1 MAKAI
6 RMKDESGQLLPVTN
20 GVLVQY
26 NSSYSVSSYISNLV
40 EEIANTEAATAA
52 ALTTLNHKDNV
63 IMGYID
69 DMRATYVTYSYL
81 NSFLDTE
88 ILPAIP
94 TVDNRILSS
103 SENPV
108 QNKVIYEALEDV
120 RVTVDRALDASSYN
134 PVRNSVITQTIIN
147 NENTTSQALH
157 GLDTR
162 VTYLETAYT
171 YFSDIDDELS
181 ETSYK
186 AVTNAAITQEFNTL
200 SDVTAT
206 ALTDHNNRI
215 TDLEEKNT
223 LCYYDASWLCSY
235 ENNDSV
241 SLDLTNELLRYK
253 NTTTVL
259 INGKQCEVVNFST
272 TEVVN
277 GQLAMRIQVVEVSY
291 IKEISHATT
300 EDYNGY
306 GVGDGGITINTTKL
320 QRPRSNPLIEDT
332 TTPYTKKYSYDTVIE
347 PWSIIE
353 TTLANG
359 LSYYDASWM
368 DGTDGSQS
376 LSGSFLTSANDAY
389 TAFTNNEYFYIN
401 GNICDVS
408 YSGNV
413 LNMSYTYYSGKQP
426 KIRHF
431 DITFTDRI
439 TTLERSSMGIAMFS
453 TRQSVSS
460 LVVGDPTEYSG
471 TISYCNGNYYFVNS
485 DYSIGNGRHK
495 KILTKSDID
504 SELSATS
511 YNAVTNSAV
520 TIEIDTLSD
529 VTATAL
535 TNHNNRLT
543 ELEVAYAYFSDID
556 DELSETSYKAL
567 TNARITQEFDTLSD
581 VTATALTD
589 HENRLNVI
597 ERRFNVVDNTATEMN
612 NRLTALENYKNN
624 TLPTILDGFHTTDA
638 DLTTRINALEQSLAL
653 VNTLLNTIVY
663 GAQEV

>member
-88 ILPAIP
+88 IIP
-94 TVDNRILSS
+94 SIPVVDNRILSS

-120 RVTVDRALDASSYN
+120 RVTVDTALDASSYN

-223 LCYYDASWLCSY
+223 LCYYDASWLCGYAVNSELSDTLTSELIISY
-235 ENNDSV
+235 NDGT
-241 SLDLTNELLRYK
+241 LIM
-253 NTTTVL
+253 
-259 INGKQCEVVNFST
+259 INGKPCDVIYSISQPQLPGGMIMNGTLYRMWISYTRTLDYSSTDNF
-272 TEVVN
+272 
-277 GQLAMRIQVVEVSY
+277 G
-291 IKEISHATT
+291 
-300 EDYNGY
+300 DF
-306 GVGDGGITINTTKL
+306 GVGSGSLALNTTYLYKL
-320 QRPRSNPLIEDT
+320 DSALAPTHYRKRF
-332 TTPYTKKYSYDTVIE
+332 SYDTEINPLAILQEMYNGFEYTATEMYSYNTRIE
-347 PWSIIE
+347 SLE
-353 TTLANG
+353 T
-359 LSYYDASWM
+359 
-368 DGTDGSQS
+368 
-376 LSGSFLTSANDAY
+376 AY
-389 TAFTNNEYFYIN
+389 T
-401 GNICDVS
+401 
-408 YSGNV
+408 
-413 LNMSYTYYSGKQP
+413 
-426 KIRHF
+426 
-431 DITFTDRI
+431 
-439 TTLERSSMGIAMFS
+439 
-453 TRQSVSS
+453 
-460 LVVGDPTEYSG
+460 
-471 TISYCNGNYYFVNS
+471 
-485 DYSIGNGRHK
+485 
-495 KILTKSDID
+495 
-504 SELSATS
+504 
-511 YNAVTNSAV
+511 
-520 TIEIDTLSD
+520 
-529 VTATAL
+529 
-535 TNHNNRLT
+535 
-543 ELEVAYAYFSDID
+543 YFSDID

-567 TNARITQEFDTLSD
+567 TNARITQEFNTLSDVTATALTNHQNRLTELEVAYTYFSDIDDELSATSYKALTNAAITNEFDTFSD

-597 ERRFNVVDNTATEMN
+597 ERRFNVVDNTATEVN
-612 NRLTALENYKNN
+612 NRLTALENYKNF
-624 TLPTILDGFHTTDA
+624 TLPTILDSFRTTDA
-638 DLTTRINALEQSLAL
+638 DLTTRINALEQSLEL